1 MKYSASYTKTA
12 ITIHWLVAFLI
23 IGTFPIGMI
32 MSDLPFSPFKLQLI
46 SYHKWLG
53 VTIFLLAIAR
63 LSWRVTHTPLPLPE
77 SIPAWQRQAAN
88 SLHHLLYMLIF
99 IIPITGWLMSSAKGF
114 QTVYLGIF
122 PLPDLIG
129 KDKSLGNLLAEIHQ
143 TLNFFL
149 LGLVIVHVAAA
160 LKHFFIDRD
169 NTLGRMIPF
178 LNKEHEK

>member
-1 MKYSASYTKTA
+1 MKHSTSYTKTA

-63 LSWRVTHTPLPLPE
+63 LSWRVTHTPPPLP
-77 SIPAWQRQAAN
+77 STMPTWQKHAAN
-88 SLHHLLYMLIF
+88 SLHHLIYILLF
-99 IIPITGWLMSSAKGF
+99 LIPITGWLMSSAKGF
-114 QTVYLGIF
+114 QTVYLGVF

-129 KDKSLGNLLAEIHQ
+129 KDKALGNLLEEVHQ
-143 TLNFFL
+143 TLNFFF
-149 LGLVIVHVAAA
+149 LGVIIVHVGAA
-160 LKHFFIDRD
+160 LKHYFIDRD
-169 NTLGRMIPF
+169 NILGRMIPF
-178 LNKEHEK
+178 LNKEQGK